1 MFEIG
6 DVIIYSEHGLCQID
20 DICDKTIAGV
30 TRTYY
35 IMHPLEENNL
45 QISTPINNDKVL
57 MQRTMEQDEAEQ
69 LLESFKQP
77 GIAWIEDPKQRT
89 NQYMQYIHSGNR
101 KEITNIVNTLMRKNT
116 ELKLKGKRLYDQD
129 RKLLQLIQNILFK
142 EMAMSLDTTF
152 QVIDE
157 KVNNYINE

>member
-1 MFEIG
+1 MFDIG

-35 IMHPLEENNL
+35 IMHPLDENNL

-57 MQRTMEQDEAEQ
+57 MLRTMEHDEAEQ

-77 GIAWIEDPKQRT
+77 GIAWIEEPKQRT
-89 NQYMQYIHSGNR
+89 IQYMQLIQTGNR
-101 KEITNIVNTLMRKNT
+101 KDISKIVITLMRKGT
-116 ELKLKGKRLYDQD
+116 ELKLNGKRLYDQD
-129 RKLLQLIQNILFK
+129 RKLLLGIQNILFK
-142 EMAMSLDTTF
+142 EMAMSLNTTY
-152 QVIDE
+152 QEIDE
-157 KVNNYINE
+157 TVNNYINA